1 MNLIKYPWSKSTHL
15 FIFLIMWPFY
25 HFCNIT
31 GKSKNHCMNLVF
43 HEAQQVFKYQMSNVS
58 NAFRIKNIAKKKP
71 VYVNVCY
78 LMPLF
83 ISYTSCDVR
92 KYKQM
97 LIISESKHNS
107 HLTYCVCRARKT
119 NIYFLSIYIL
129 IEPFKYYTSG
139 L

>member
-1 MNLIKYPWSKSTHL
+1 MCPMRSESKTL
-15 FIFLIMWPFY
+15 
-25 HFCNIT
+25 
-31 GKSKNHCMNLVF
+31 
-43 HEAQQVFKYQMSNVS
+43 Q
-58 NAFRIKNIAKKKP
+58 KKKEP

-97 LIISESKHNS
+97 VINSESKHNS
-107 HLTYCVCRARKT
+107 YSTYCLRRARKT
-119 NIYFLSIYIL
+119 NIYFLSICIL
-129 IEPFKYYTSG
+129 IEVLSITHQAFK

>member
-1 MNLIKYPWSKSTHL
+1 MCPMRSESKTL
-15 FIFLIMWPFY
+15 
-25 HFCNIT
+25 
-31 GKSKNHCMNLVF
+31 
-43 HEAQQVFKYQMSNVS
+43 Q
-58 NAFRIKNIAKKKP
+58 KKQP
-71 VYVNVCY
+71 VYVTVCY

-107 HLTYCVCRARKT
+107 HSTYCLCRARKT
-119 NIYFLSIYIL
+119 NIYFLSICIL

>member
-1 MNLIKYPWSKSTHL
+1 MKLNKSLNIK
-15 FIFLIMWPFY
+15 
-25 HFCNIT
+25 C
-31 GKSKNHCMNLVF
+31 
-43 HEAQQVFKYQMSNVS
+43 NVS
-58 NAFRIKNIAKKKP
+58 NAFRIKNFKRS

-97 LIISESKHNS
+97 VINSESKHNS
-107 HLTYCVCRARKT
+107 YSTYCLRREKNKYLFSVHLHSDR
-119 NIYFLSIYIL
+119 SI
-129 IEPFKYYTSG
+129 KYYTSG